1 MIEFVI
7 LCTLLGG
14 PLSGDL
20 PCLPFQT
27 MPLCLAAE
35 EGLKVSLVTASTCT
49 VVEVFNPSPTNATAP
64 EMSPM
69 PKPRPLKGERSA

>member
-1 MIEFVI
+1 MMKFVM
-7 LCTLLGG
+7 LCTLLDG

-35 EGLKVSLVTASTCT
+35 ASLAASLVNVSTCT
-49 VVEVFNPSPTNATAP
+49 NVEIFNPSPNDATAP
-64 EMSPM
+64 EMAPL
-69 PKPRPLKGERSA
+69 PNPRPLKGERSA